1 MHRGNPE
8 ATGLRNMNARQTK
21 IAKHIGPPEI
31 GFAAPGAPRV
41 CVSDGET
48 ETSCKAEL
56 TPAGPQGGASALCHG
71 PGPDAVG
78 RLSPCL
84 KIAPYIKHEA
94 AEAARDAPDWG
105 PHRNKPAFF
114 AVGLA

>member
-1 MHRGNPE
+1 
-8 ATGLRNMNARQTK
+8 
-21 IAKHIGPPEI
+21 
-31 GFAAPGAPRV
+31 
-41 CVSDGET
+41 
-48 ETSCKAEL
+48 L

-71 PGPDAVG
+71 LEPDAVG